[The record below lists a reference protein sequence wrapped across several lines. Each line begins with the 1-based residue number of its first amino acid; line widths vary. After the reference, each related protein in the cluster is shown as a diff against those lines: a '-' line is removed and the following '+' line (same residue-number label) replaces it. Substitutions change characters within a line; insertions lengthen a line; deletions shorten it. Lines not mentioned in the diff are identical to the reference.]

1 LTRSRRERRTVIPA
15 RAKGASPESIATEFS
30 EHTLEPIL
38 KDLWLWIPGSAL
50 CAAPE

>member
-1 LTRSRRERRTVIPA
+1 MRWRRDSRAVIRG
-15 RAKGASPESIATEFS
+15 RAKGTSPESITTEFS
-30 EHTLEPIL
+30 EHTPEPIL